1 MILRPPRST
10 RTATRFPDTTL
21 VRSALWRGERRRKRP
36 WPVFPYLSRPASATY
51 GHDPPYSRR
60 SARRMRRRGG
70 IPFSRS
76 VRRAGA
82 ENRTSLSSRTFAEAV
97 SAYNM
102 GSSGTIEQDD
112 TDTWPH
118 MTRNARGAMGK
129 RQTLKYGAL
138 LGENKPDDWPGGGSV
153 YAGFTKDDNQWQWW
167 LAYRD
172 LMLARD

>member
-1 MILRPPRST
+1 M
-10 RTATRFPDTTL
+10 
-21 VRSALWRGERRRKRP
+21 
-36 WPVFPYLSRPASATY
+36 
-51 GHDPPYSRR
+51 
-60 SARRMRRRGG
+60 M
-70 IPFSRS
+70 
-76 VRRAGA
+76 
-82 ENRTSLSSRTFAEAV
+82 AV

-153 YAGFTKDDNQWQWW
+153 YAGFTKDANPWQWW
-167 LAYRD
+167 LAYRSSEE
-172 LMLARD
+172 RRVGKECVSKCGSRCSPCH

>member
-1 MILRPPRST
+1 M
-10 RTATRFPDTTL
+10 
-21 VRSALWRGERRRKRP
+21 
-36 WPVFPYLSRPASATY
+36 
-51 GHDPPYSRR
+51 
-60 SARRMRRRGG
+60 M
-70 IPFSRS
+70 
-76 VRRAGA
+76 
-82 ENRTSLSSRTFAEAV
+82 AV

-172 LMLARD
+172 LMLARDLRGKRCPHPTITLPPASACATAPPPKPP

>member
-1 MILRPPRST
+1 
-10 RTATRFPDTTL
+10 
-21 VRSALWRGERRRKRP
+21 
-36 WPVFPYLSRPASATY
+36 
-51 GHDPPYSRR
+51 
-60 SARRMRRRGG
+60 MR
-70 IPFSRS
+70 ISDW
-76 VRRAGA
+76 
-82 ENRTSLSSRTFAEAV
+82 SSDVCSSDLMMAV

-153 YAGFTKDDNQWQWW
+153 YDGFTKDDNQWKWW

-172 LMLARD
+172 LMLARDCRGQRCTHPPMRVRRASACATAPTPMTPRTKKRRGGKEGASK